1 MSRCRTPAFAC
12 VALLLAAGC
21 ANHGGTNLAG
31 AGSRGLVAADLSWP
45 ATRPAYPPASRGN
58 VVDDYHGTKVPDPYR
73 WLEDPDSPQT
83 RQFVAEQN
91 TLARSYFDVPVRQ
104 RIWARLTALWNYPRF
119 SSPSHEVRDWV
130 YTRNDGLQA
139 QAVFYAQA
147 SPDSSAHVLFDPNT
161 LSPDG
166 TVAVS
171 PIAYSPDGSLVA
183 YGIQAGGSDQMT
195 IKIRRMD
202 GATDLADQLQWCKF
216 AAVGWNPDGSGF
228 WYNRFPTPG
237 TVAPEDE
244 TRHNAVYYHLLD
256 QKQEQDRVVYRPADR
271 DLSAEPMLT
280 PDKRF
285 LVLSLS
291 HGAINKNRLYYK
303 ELIGPASAVG
313 QDSFVKLCDAEDAEY
328 DLIHDVG
335 EMFFILTDLDAPRNR
350 LVAVDLKD
358 PAVAHW
364 KTIIP
369 QSDDTLREV
378 WPINHDQFVAVFAHD
393 AHDVIKLFN
402 ADGRFIR
409 EIPLPGIAA
418 VSLARAMPDDSQ
430 FFFSF
435 TSFTTAA
442 QTMRYDLATS
452 TLSVFRKPQVKFDP
466 APYIT
471 EQVFFK
477 SKDGTRVPMFV
488 THRKDIRLDGHSPA
502 LVYGYG
508 GFNIG
513 LGPIFTVGR
522 AVWLEQGGVF
532 AQVTLRGGNEY
543 GEAWHAAGMLGN
555 KQHVFDDMIAA
566 CQCLIDRGY
575 TSPRRLAIMGGSN
588 GGLLTAACE
597 TQRPDLFGAVV
608 SQVPVTDML
617 RYQHFTAGRFWT
629 PEYGDAEKDPA
640 AFGWLIKYSP
650 LHNIHPGTAYPP
662 TLVTTAEGDDRV
674 VPLHARKYIATLQ
687 WADAGTSPILLRTD
701 TRSGHGGGKPTA
713 KLIDESADI
722 LTFLARSLNM
732 PFNEPPLN

>member
-1 MSRCRTPAFAC
+1 MSRRNDWVIAC
-12 VALLLAAGC
+12 AALLLITGC
-21 ANHGGTNLAG
+21 ANHPSANPN
-31 AGSRGLVAADLSWP
+31 SSEVSQLSWP
-45 ATRPAYPPASRGN
+45 ATRAAYPPAPRGN

-73 WLEDPDSPQT
+73 WLEDPVSPQT
-83 RQFVAEQN
+83 KQFVVQQN
-91 TLARSYFDVPVRQ
+91 SLTRADLDVPVRQ
-104 RIWARLTALWNYPRF
+104 RIWQRLTELWNYPRT
-119 SSPSHEVRDWV
+119 SPPSHEVRDWV
-130 YTRNDGLQA
+130 YTHNDGLQA
-139 QAVFYAQA
+139 QAVFYAQS
-147 SPDSSAHVLFDPNT
+147 SPDGPAHLLIDPNT

-171 PIAYSPDGSLVA
+171 PLAYSPDGSLIV
-183 YGIQAGGSDQMT
+183 YGVQAGGSDQMT
-195 IKIRRMD
+195 IKIRRVD
-202 GATDLADQLQWCKF
+202 DARDLNDQLQWCKF
-216 AAVGWNPDGSGF
+216 AAVGWSPDGSGF

-237 TVAPEDE
+237 TVATEDE
-244 TRHNAVYYHLLD
+244 TRHNAVYYHELG
-256 QKQEQDRVVYRPADR
+256 QKQEQDGIIYKPADR
-271 DLSAEPMLT
+271 DLSAEPALT

-303 ELIGPASAVG
+303 ELNGPPSAVG

-335 EMFFILTDLDAPRNR
+335 QTFYIQTDLDAPRGR
-350 LVAVDLKD
+350 LVAVNLQD
-358 PAVAHW
+358 PAVSHW
-364 KTIIP
+364 KTILP
-369 QSDDTLREV
+369 QGPDTLREV
-378 WPINHDQFVAVFAHD
+378 WPINHDQFIAVYAHD
-393 AHDVIKLFN
+393 AHDIIKLFK
-402 ADGRFIR
+402 ADGTFIR
-409 EIPLPGIAA
+409 EVPLPGIAA
-418 VSLARAMPDDSQ
+418 VTLARAMPDDSQ
-430 FFFSF
+430 FFFNY

-442 QTMRYDLATS
+442 TAMRYDLKTA
-452 TLSVFRKPQVKFDP
+452 TLSVFHKSEVKFDSG
-466 APYIT
+466 PYVT
-471 EQVFFK
+471 EQIFFK

-488 THRKDIRLDGHSPA
+488 THRKDIRLDGRSPA

-522 AVWLEQGGVF
+522 GVWLEQGGVF
-532 AQVTLRGGNEY
+532 AQVTLRGGSEY
-543 GEAWHAAGMLGN
+543 GEAWHEGGMLGN

-575 TSPRRLAIMGGSN
+575 TSSARLAIMGGSN

-629 PEYGDAEKDPA
+629 PEYGDAEKDAA
-640 AFGWLIKYSP
+640 AFAWLIKYSP
-650 LHNIHPGTAYPP
+650 LHNIHRGTVYPP

-674 VPLHARKYIATLQ
+674 VPMHARKYIATLQ
-687 WADAGTSPILLRTD
+687 WADAGANPILLRTD

-713 KLIDESADI
+713 KLIDEYADV
-722 LTFLARSLNM
+722 LTFLARSLKM
-732 PFNEPPLN
+732 PFHEPPLN